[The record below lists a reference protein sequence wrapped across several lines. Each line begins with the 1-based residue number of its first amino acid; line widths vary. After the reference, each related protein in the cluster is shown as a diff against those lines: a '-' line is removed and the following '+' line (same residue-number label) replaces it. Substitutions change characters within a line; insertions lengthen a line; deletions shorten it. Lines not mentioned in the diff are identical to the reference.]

1 MTEKIQVP
9 VYVLKDIQRTLQLWS
24 NTQHCYKLETCL
36 DRDTITNLLML
47 RKLLTGEELT
57 GRERAE
63 VCDKY
68 NKLNK
73 TIR

>member
-1 MTEKIQVP
+1 
-9 VYVLKDIQRTLQLWS
+9 
-24 NTQHCYKLETCL
+24 
-36 DRDTITNLLML
+36 ML

>member
-1 MTEKIQVP
+1 MTDTIQVP

-24 NTQHCYKLETCL
+24 NIQHCYKLESCL
-36 DRDTITNLLML
+36 ARDTITNLLML

-57 GRERAE
+57 GMERSE

-73 TIR
+73 TRQ